1 MIDSAQSDFY
11 GVYICIKALLVPKVS
26 ISFYFKR
33 FKLQSV
39 AFLTYTII
47 TTALLHFLD
56 LSHAY
61 FTNQGSTFSGSLLI
75 WSVCLFEVLLLQPYF
90 LSPCQDIQTA
100 FFSYVTEISGLYG
113 CFSPRICFKMAT
125 DYSGHDCGISLFIM
139 IREEGQQN
147 YEFAELCALSF
158 AIRSKVLHLYH
169 LIVFNHTVD
178 GLETLSAN
186 L

>member
-11 GVYICIKALLVPKVS
+11 GVYIFIKALLVPKGS

-61 FTNQGSTFSGSLLI
+61 FTNQGSTFLLI
-75 WSVCLFEVLLLQPYF
+75 LSVCLFEVLLLQPYL
-90 LSPCQDIQTA
+90 LSSCHDIQPA
-100 FFSYVTEISGLYG
+100 FFSYVTEISGFYG
-113 CFSPRICFKMAT
+113 CFYLRICFKMAT
-125 DYSGHDCGISLFIM
+125 YYSGHDCGISLFIM
-139 IREEGQQN
+139 IREQDFKVNKITSSQN
-147 YEFAELCALSF
+147 CVRYILLFEAKCCICTTYLL
-158 AIRSKVLHLYH
+158 
-169 LIVFNHTVD
+169 LI
-178 GLETLSAN
+178 TL
-186 L
+186 